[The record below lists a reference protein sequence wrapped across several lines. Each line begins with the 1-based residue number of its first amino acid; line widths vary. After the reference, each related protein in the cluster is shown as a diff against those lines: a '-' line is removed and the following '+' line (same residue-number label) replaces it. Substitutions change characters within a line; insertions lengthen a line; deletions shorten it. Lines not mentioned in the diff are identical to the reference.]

1 MKQSAAVLIISVALL
16 LSGCA
21 GPSGGGPALT
31 PVDPGDQPRFG
42 DDLPL
47 AGLRDAVQLSL
58 DYLDRVPA
66 ERRFSFGDDVYPAAH
81 LARSLTRFLGFLAT
95 DPDPKA
101 LSGFIR
107 KHYRVYRSSGH
118 PETGKVL
125 FTGYYEP
132 LLTGSLTPT
141 PVFRHPVY
149 GRPEDLAV
157 VDLSRFSE
165 KYAGEKITG
174 RVSGK
179 TFVPYFDREAIQET
193 GALRGRAE
201 PLAWVDDRIDLF
213 FLQIQG
219 SGKIA
224 LPDGEILNVGYT
236 AQNGRPYR
244 SIGRLLIDE
253 GKIPRSE
260 MSMQR
265 LKQYLRAHPE
275 EVDRIL
281 YHNPSYVF
289 FRIKPDGP
297 RGALNVTL
305 TPGRSLAVDRD
316 VFPMPALAFVQAEKP
331 VVDNAGNIREWI
343 DFSRFVLT
351 QDTGGAINGPGRA
364 DLFWGHGPYAELAAG
379 HMNHRGELFF
389 LVLKP
394 QS

>member
-1 MKQSAAVLIISVALL
+1 MRSVAVLIISVVLL

-21 GPSGGGPALT
+21 GPAKDGPALT
-31 PVDPGDQPRFG
+31 PVAPRNHPRFA

-47 AGLRDAVQLSL
+47 GGLREAVLRSL
-58 DYLDRVPA
+58 DYLERVPA
-66 ERRFSFGDDVYPAAH
+66 DRPFSFGEDVYPAAH
-81 LARSLTRFLGFLAT
+81 LSRSLTRFLGFLTT
-95 DPDPKA
+95 DPDSKA
-101 LSGFIR
+101 LSRFIR
-107 KHYRVYRSSGH
+107 EHYRIYRSSGH

-132 LLTGSLTPT
+132 LLTGSRTPT
-141 PVFRHPVY
+141 PVFQYPVY

-157 VDLSRFSE
+157 VDLSRFSQ
-165 KYAGEKITG
+165 KYDGEKITG

-179 TFVPYFDREAIQET
+179 TFVPYFDREAIEET
-193 GALRGRAE
+193 GALRSRAE

-224 LPDGEILNVGYT
+224 LTDGEILNVGYT

-253 GKIPRSE
+253 GKIPKSE

-265 LKQYLRAHPE
+265 LKAYLRAHPE

-289 FRIKPDGP
+289 FSLKPDGP
-297 RGALNVTL
+297 RGALNVPL
-305 TPGRSLAVDRD
+305 TPGRSLAVDRK

-331 VVDNAGNIREWI
+331 VVDDAGEIRKWI
-343 DFSRFVLT
+343 DFGRFVLT
-351 QDTGGAINGPGRA
+351 QDTGGAITGPGRA